1 MKYIFLLLTAIIF
14 FKCSNLPDQNSTTKD
29 DEKII
34 KDLIQGAF
42 DDLWAGFDST
52 KVLTYH
58 TPDFIILEHGEVWDN
73 TKIKS
78 WMKGRLANPSDVKRT
93 NRMEYIAIDRYGPSI
108 QASYYNYAEFFQSDT
123 LQSKFRWLESAVAV
137 PTEAGWRLKMMHS
150 TKAPQKD

>member
-1 MKYIFLLLTAIIF
+1 MIFIG
-14 FKCSNLPDQNSTTKD
+14 CSTSTEQESTTKE

-78 WMKGRLANPSDVKRT
+78 WMKGNLANPNDVKRS
-93 NRMEYIAIDRYGPSI
+93 NRMEYIAIDRFGPSI
-108 QASYYNYAEFFQSDT
+108 QASY
-123 LQSKFRWLESAVAV
+123 
-137 PTEAGWRLKMMHS
+137 
-150 TKAPQKD
+150 